1 MRTTVP
7 SSLWPGA
14 LLLALFL
21 SSCGGEDRR
30 GDVYT
35 GPGAAVAGSEEA
47 LSARVTAIIEAST
60 KATQESP
67 YRSTDLFGRT
77 VELPGRAR
85 LAKPAVEVPATTP
98 PDLYPGAPEPIG
110 TVAFLLEELP
120 AALAVGN
127 EGEIVYTENRRT
139 MLWRI
144 GGETVP
150 LADRAADQLQF
161 DATGERL
168 LLQIQDEVVILAGSG
183 WADRRTF
190 RQHPPG
196 TAWWAPERGQLF
208 FTREILDFDASA
220 RNRVQMEIAYFDL
233 ASERTVPAN
242 WSVMGRYARVGT
254 LPPIAGTW
262 GVLTRPYML
271 DPVPGALYRIEEGT
285 PVEPLTTTREEADIH
300 PSADR
305 QGRLFFIRTP
315 RHRSG
320 GGRAMYRQFDWPE
333 GRAEQITLG
342 PTHLVSAAPMGP
354 WLAVVQGTKA
364 EGYQVRMID
373 KERLSAEEARFRV
386 YTEKG
391 DALSASAREV
401 EAALIRHLAARPEG
415 RHVKESEFGP
425 IYDAVPTQELVQD
438 MANALRVALRVRF
451 GIDEQN
457 PLALLKQVDYLFDRI
472 HASTSEHP
480 AMIMALAGLFAEAL
494 PTAKWSLDGASTELS
509 VEVREIFR
517 DGDPAGTLVLP
528 FGAARERIALQ
539 ISLSEIAAALN
550 AEDRQPVYLVE
561 NFGGETNHHVA
572 TAEWR
577 DAGLP
582 QSMGT
587 LAEVDS
593 ALEREDLSPQVLQ
606 RIHQLARQ
614 HKEPEMAIKAALQ
627 LAERYPDRPA
637 VLRALAATFMESY
650 HTREALAVFE
660 QAALLDPAD
669 AGTRFR
675 IGDALIALDRLKE
688 AREAFETAA
697 LLPGGDSY
705 ADEIAGRLSLIADL
719 EAK

>member
-1 MRTTVP
+1 MRITVR
-7 SSLWPGA
+7 SSRWA
-14 LLLALFL
+14 ASLALVL
-21 SSCGGEDRR
+21 LISCGGDEPT

-35 GPGAAVAGSEEA
+35 GPGATVAGSEEA
-47 LSARVTAIIEAST
+47 LSDRVAAIIEASNA
-60 KATQESP
+60 ATQESP

-77 VELPGRAR
+77 VELPGRAPV
-85 LAKPAVEVPATTP
+85 ADPPVELPPTTP
-98 PDLYPGAPEPIG
+98 PNLYPGAPESLG
-110 TVAFLLEELP
+110 TVALSLELLP
-120 AALAVGN
+120 AAMAVGN
-127 EGEIVYTENRRT
+127 NGEIVYTENRRT

-144 GGETVP
+144 GGETMP

-161 DATGERL
+161 DATGDRL
-168 LLQIQDEVVILAGSG
+168 LLQVEDEVMVLSGSD
-183 WADRRTF
+183 WSDRKTY

-208 FTREILDFDASA
+208 FTRELLDFDASA
-220 RNRVQMEIAYFDL
+220 RSRVQMEIAYFDL
-233 ASERTVPAN
+233 ESEQTIRAD

-254 LPPIAGTW
+254 LPPIAITW

-285 PVEPLTTTREEADIH
+285 PVEPLTTTAEEADIQ

-342 PTHLVSAAPMGP
+342 PTHLISAAPMGP
-354 WLAVVQGTKA
+354 WLGVVQGTKA
-364 EGYQVRMID
+364 EGYQLRLID
-373 KERLSAEEARFRV
+373 KEKLSSEGDRFRV
-386 YTEKG
+386 YTELSN
-391 DALSASAREV
+391 ALTESAREV
-401 EAALIRHLAARPEG
+401 EAALIRQLASRPEG
-415 RHVKESEFGP
+415 SHVKESEFGP
-425 IYDAVPTQELVQD
+425 IFDAVPTPELVQD
-438 MANALRVALRVRF
+438 MANALRVAMRLRF
-451 GIDEQN
+451 GIEEQE
-457 PLALLKQVDYLFDRI
+457 PLALLRQVDYLFDLT
-472 HASTSEHP
+472 HASISEHP
-480 AMIMALAGLFAEAL
+480 AMIMALAGLFAEAI
-494 PTAKWSLDGASTELS
+494 PDAKWSLEGASTELS
-509 VEVREIFR
+509 VEVRDIHR
-517 DGDPAGTLVLP
+517 DADPAGTLVLP

-539 ISLSEIAAALN
+539 ISLSEIAAQLN
-550 AEDRQPVYLVE
+550 AEDRKPVYLVE
-561 NFGGETNHHVA
+561 NFGGETNHRVA
-572 TAEWR
+572 SAEWR

-582 QSMGT
+582 RSMES
-587 LAEVDS
+587 LSEIDS
-593 ALEREDLSPQVLQ
+593 AIDREDVSPQVLQ

-614 HKEPEMAIKAALQ
+614 HKEPELAIKAALE

-637 VLRALAATFMESY
+637 VLRALAATFMEAY

-675 IGDALIALDRLKE
+675 IGDALIALDRLEE

-705 ADEIAGRLSLIADL
+705 ADEIVGRLALISEL